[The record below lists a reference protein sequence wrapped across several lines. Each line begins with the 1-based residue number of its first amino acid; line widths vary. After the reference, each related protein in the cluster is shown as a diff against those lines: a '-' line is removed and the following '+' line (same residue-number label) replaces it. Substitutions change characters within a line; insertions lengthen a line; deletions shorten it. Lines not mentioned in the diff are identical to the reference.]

1 MRPISELAF
10 VNGEFSPIGEARV
23 SVEDRGFQFGDGVYE
38 VLVAGEHGV
47 FLLDEHLRR
56 LKRSAAAVGIQYD
69 FERRPLKPVIFEGLQ
84 RCGLSPAMIY
94 IQLTRGAAPRHH
106 VVPDTIEP
114 TIVLTW
120 RRRNLLPEADRAAGV
135 RVITTKDIRWD
146 HCFIKAITLLPNV
159 MAKTEAYRRGC
170 FDALFVDDKGEVKE
184 STTAN
189 VFVVRNGKVRIPP
202 RNESILHGITQGF
215 VIDCARNIGVD
226 LQETR
231 IDQEELRSADEVFLS
246 STTIEVLSVTSIDDR
261 PVADGKPGPVSRRLF
276 EEFCRRIPEH
286 STRG

>member
-1 MRPISELAF
+1 M
-10 VNGEFSPIGEARV
+10 V

-38 VLVAGEHGV
+38 VLVASEHGV
-47 FLLDEHLRR
+47 FLLEEHLRR

-69 FERRPLKPVIFEGLQ
+69 FDRRPLAPIIFEGLK
-84 RCGLSPAMIY
+84 RCGFNPAMIY
-94 IQLTRGAAPRHH
+94 IQLTRGVAPRHH
-106 VVPDTIEP
+106 VAPDLIEP
-114 TIVLTW
+114 TLVVTW
-120 RRRNLLPEADRAAGV
+120 RRRNLLPEAERASGV
-135 RVITTKDIRWD
+135 KVITTKDIRWD

-170 FDALFVDDKGEVKE
+170 FDALFVTEGGEVRE

-189 VFVVRNGKVRIPP
+189 AFVVRGGKVRIPP

-215 VIDCARNIGVD
+215 VIQCAKNIGVD
-226 LQETR
+226 LQEAR
-231 IDQEELRSADEVFLS
+231 IDLEELRTADEVFLS

-261 PVADGKPGPVSRRLF
+261 PVADGKPGPIAGRLF
-276 EEFCRRIPEH
+276 DEFCRRIPEH